1 MVLAEELISLRKKFV
16 ELTEKSI
23 MKNIKYS
30 LEHPDITEEIRSINK
45 KLEKLIAHCKE
56 HNL

>member
-16 ELTEKSI
+16 GLTEKSI